1 VILTWVYRLIVAL
14 VLVLVALDFWE
25 ERDWRKQL
33 VAVMVLVPLLLRL
46 AMVK

>member
-1 VILTWVYRLIVAL
+1 VILTWVYRLIVAIVLLL
-14 VLVLVALDFWE
+14 VVFDLWD
-25 ERDWRKQL
+25 ERDWRKQI

>member
-1 VILTWVYRLIVAL
+1 MLTWVYRLIVAL
-14 VLVLVALDFWE
+14 VLVLVTLDLWE

-33 VAVMVLVPLLLRL
+33 VAVMVMVPLLLRL

>member
-1 VILTWVYRLIVAL
+1 MMLTWIYRLIVAI
-14 VLVLVALDFWE
+14 VLLLVALDLWD
-25 ERDWRKQL
+25 ERDWRKQI